1 MRYADNIPANFK
13 SQNHIR
19 FFVNRLKSHSIL
31 NFTTEEMQNNKFHFL
46 DIALTVQ
53 PNVEIT
59 TAAYVKPTEQ
69 GIYTNHFSHSP
80 DMYKYSIIKTLV
92 TRALKY
98 SSSWHEFNVEIGY
111 KSIQTPGQLR
121 PPNSDPPNS
130 EPQLG
135 PSQLRPLPIQTPP
148 PPQFRPLPIK
158 TTPIQTPH
166 FNLKS

>member
-1 MRYADNIPANFK
+1 MIKDHLSCPPSPTSTCRTWKTPCYSSNIVYLTLFFYVRYVDDILAIFK

-53 PNVEIT
+53 PNGDIT
-59 TAAYVKPTEQ
+59 TAVYVKPTDQ
-69 GIYTNHFSHSP
+69 GIYTNYFSHSP

-98 SSSWHEFNVEIGY
+98 SFSWHEFNVEITRL
-111 KSIQTPGQLR
+111 KQIFDNNNFTQIQTEKNHQ
-121 PPNSDPPNS
+121 
-130 EPQLG
+130 
-135 PSQLRPLPIQTPP
+135 
-148 PPQFRPLPIK
+148 
-158 TTPIQTPH
+158 
-166 FNLKS
+166 